1 MNEIYKLK
9 NEMDRLKP
17 KIKDQDNDMADKA
30 KLSLLEYETL
40 FLLKNEQFI
49 MEKLLDLNSNKTNV
63 CKPCQQSTI
72 HP

>member
-9 NEMDRLKP
+9 NEMNMLKP

-40 FLLKNEQFI
+40 FLLKHEQFI
-49 MEKLLDLNSNKTNV
+49 MEKLLDLNSY
-63 CKPCQQSTI
+63 
-72 HP
+72 

>member
-63 CKPCQQSTI
+63 CKLCQQSTI

>member
-9 NEMDRLKP
+9 NEMNMLKP

-49 MEKLLDLNSNKTNV
+49 MEKLLDLNSY
-63 CKPCQQSTI
+63 
-72 HP
+72 